1 MERHGRRKK
10 EIHMVGREREI
21 QFLRDFYDNTDTNV
35 MAVTGRSGIGKTALV
50 KEFVK
55 DRQCIYFSAYSTTE
69 MHQRALF
76 AKIVGLDDEEPTLDQ
91 IFGKVTEMS
100 EEGTAVLVI
109 DHYADFAKTDKAFP
123 AALHQYMAEKW
134 QKGSVKLI
142 LIDSSYIQM
151 EKAVYGNKAVWND
164 LSPQVLPL
172 GPLYFDEAVK
182 MLPEATRLIQ
192 SELYGITGGIP
203 VLLQIVSEELQNNTE
218 NAVWRTI
225 ERIFLSEFFDFKGS
239 AENILEKELREK
251 AYYDRL
257 MYSLA
262 QGYQR
267 VNQLSE
273 KLGRPKDVVVPY
285 LSTLMKLGLVTKENP
300 VTEPTNRR
308 KTRYSLVSDYD
319 RFWYQIVIARYDEF
333 CRGDEQ
339 AIKEY
344 WESHLESYMK
354 PVFVRI
360 CHEYLARKS
369 ENKKLPFSVRNIG
382 SWWENDESTGKSEG
396 FDLMATGEAEGKS
409 AYIFA
414 RCFFQEKQVDMMDV
428 KELIDLTKK
437 IHNKISTF
445 YLFFSVSGF
454 AENVQTV
461 SQTIRNIMLIDLK
474 DML

>member
-1 MERHGRRKK
+1 
-10 EIHMVGREREI
+10 MVGREREI
-21 QFLRDFYDNTDTNV
+21 QYLRDFYENQDTNI
-35 MAVTGRSGIGKTALV
+35 MAVTGRSGIGKSELV

-76 AKIVGLDDEEPTLDQ
+76 GRIVGIEDQIPSLDQ
-91 IFGKVTEMS
+91 ILEKVTEMS

-109 DHYADFAKTDKAFP
+109 DHYADFSKTDKSFP
-123 AALHQYMAEKW
+123 TALHKYMIEKW
-134 QKGSVKLI
+134 PKGSVKLI

-151 EKAVYGNKAVWND
+151 EKAVYGNKAVWKD
-164 LSPQVLPL
+164 LDPKVLPL
-172 GPLYFDEAVK
+172 GPLYFGEAVK
-182 MLPEATRLIQ
+182 MLPEAPRLVQ

-203 VLLQIVSEELQNNTE
+203 VLLQIASEELQTDTE

-225 ERIFLSEFFDFKGS
+225 KRIFLSEFFDFKGS

-273 KLGRPKDVVVPY
+273 QLGRPKDVVVPY

-319 RFWYQIVIARYDEF
+319 RFWYQIIISRYDEL
-333 CRGDEQ
+333 CRGDEA
-339 AIKEY
+339 AIREN
-344 WESHLESYMK
+344 WDAHIADYMK

-360 CHEYLARKS
+360 CHEYLTRRS
-369 ENKKLPFSVRNIG
+369 ETKKLPFSVRNIG
-382 SWWENDESTGKSEG
+382 SWWENDETTGKSEG

-445 YLFFSVSGF
+445 YLFFSVNGF